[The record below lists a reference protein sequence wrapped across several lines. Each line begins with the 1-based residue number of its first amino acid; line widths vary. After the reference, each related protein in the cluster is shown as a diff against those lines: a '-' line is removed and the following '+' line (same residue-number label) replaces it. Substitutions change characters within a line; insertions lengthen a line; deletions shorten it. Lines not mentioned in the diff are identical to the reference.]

1 MILCVELAGDLTLQF
16 QILETPLAQLWLD
29 CMRQRDQYPLDDPK
43 RFVGFNDQAQEEQI
57 SVEFIT
63 HCVRTINQYRNIID
77 REFTNI
83 HDQDTLNY
91 LHSIFETFHGHLDQ
105 QRSNNFFALA
115 PPQVKQAL
123 ADLNVA
129 VHRCESVARGRRP
142 RFTCTWYGLPKI
154 KTLTDDLIQQHGTM
168 QSTFGTV
175 YLNYCE
181 IGKTLESL
189 MQDRDN
195 YITDEAFKPFNY
207 YSADFT
213 ARFWDEDFSVKLP
226 AMNQYYQD
234 NLSFFQA
241 RGYNQ
246 FDHPR
251 LLPYNF
257 PVAQLIETSSREQ
270 LLMQIQQQQ
279 QINRVYIK

>member
-1 MILCVELAGDLTLQF
+1 MLLHIELTGNLTLQF
-16 QILETPLAQLWLD
+16 QIFDHPLAQSWVDIML
-29 CMRQRDQYPLDDPK
+29 RRDRYPLDDPK
-43 RFVGFNDQAQEEQI
+43 RFVGFNDQTQEEHRA
-57 SVEFIT
+57 VKFIT
-63 HCVRTINQYRNIID
+63 DCVFTINQYRPIID
-77 REFTNI
+77 RKFNSI

-91 LHSIFETFHGHLDQ
+91 LHSIFEKFHGHLNRQ
-105 QRSNNFFALA
+105 ENNFFELA
-115 PPQVKQAL
+115 PPQVQQAL

-142 RFTCTWYGLPKI
+142 RFTCTWYGLPKTA
-154 KTLTDDLIQQHGTM
+154 TLTDDLIQQYGTM

-195 YITDEAFKPFNY
+195 YITDEAFKPYNY
-207 YSADFT
+207 YSADFN
-213 ARFWDEDFSVKLP
+213 ARFWDEDLSVKLP
-226 AMNQYYQD
+226 DMNQYYQ
-234 NLSFFQA
+234 NNRAFFQA
-241 RGYNQ
+241 RGYDK

-251 LLPYNF
+251 LLPYIF
-257 PVAQLIETSSREQ
+257 PVAQLIETNSREQ

-279 QINRVYIK
+279 QIDRVYIK